1 MTPDDENSSDS
12 TEPES
17 PDTPIQI
24 TEDHVD
30 HPEEIPPPSIPKPL
44 SRPDANPNKEDAIP
58 APVSPTPDS
67 IETAV
72 DAPAFAPPPDLDP
85 ADQDEE
91 VFYDPDDPLNDIEE
105 KVAEEEAIFNKL
117 RNRDRLS
124 AIAIAAFAHLIIFF
138 FLTLFIIYG
147 PVQPP
152 PEIIAIAVP
161 EGEAIEAPKEKVQR
175 QQMKQSKPSA
185 QMTKVVS
192 AVEFSSVTVPNVDS
206 LNPEDLAVGL
216 ATDDFGMG
224 FVGLSNDGG
233 FVASLPPAMQ
243 GRCTL
248 VDRMARLSESGGNRK
263 CEEAVHK
270 ALVWISE
277 QQNDDGSFGEGAYP
291 VAMTGLALLAYLGHC
306 ETPDSPEFSDTVV
319 NAATFLM
326 NMGIEGDGHMVSPKG
341 KGAYEH
347 AIATYALAELF
358 TMTRQGK
365 TKIPGLGELLEDA
378 VDIIID
384 GQHSSG
390 GWDYNYRDGSRDDT
404 SVGGWQIQALRAA
417 KNTKLDFNG
426 YETSWDRAIRQIKRV
441 QGREG
446 GFGYIEPEDKI
457 SLTGVGVLSLQFADE
472 GDSSEAQKGLE
483 FILDTR
489 KSLSYA
495 SANFYEWYYSTQAC
509 FLEGGRIWRD
519 WNDMFLEE
527 MLEAQD
533 SNGRFPP
540 GRNNREQE
548 RTKGDGDLYRTCL
561 CTLMLEVYYR
571 YLPTTAK

>member
-1 MTPDDENSSDS
+1 MNPDDQNPSDS
-12 TEPES
+12 ANT
-17 PDTPIQI
+17 
-24 TEDHVD
+24 
-30 HPEEIPPPSIPKPL
+30 EIPKSSTREPKDHRTDEAPAPGLQKPPNHPNMDPEIEASPAPDPPSH
-44 SRPDANPNKEDAIP
+44 NPIK
-58 APVSPTPDS
+58 
-67 IETAV
+67 TAV
-72 DAPAFAPPPDLDP
+72 EAPAFTPPHELDP
-85 ADQDEE
+85 SHQE
-91 VFYDPDDPLNDIEE
+91 VETIFDPDDPLNDIEE
-105 KVAEEEAIFNKL
+105 KVAEEEATFRKL

-124 AIAIAAFAHLIIFF
+124 AVAIAAFAHLLIFF

-161 EGEAIEAPKEKVQR
+161 EGEAVEAPKERVQR
-175 QQMKQSKPSA
+175 QLTKQSKPSA

-192 AVEFSSVTVPNVDS
+192 AVDFSAVTVPYVDT

-216 ATDDFGMG
+216 ATDDYGMG

-248 VDRMARLSESGGNRK
+248 VDRMARLNESGGDRR

-277 QQNDDGSFGEGAYP
+277 QQNDDGSFGQGEYP

-306 ETPDSPEFSDTVV
+306 ETPDSPEFADTVV

-326 NMGIEGDGHMVSPKG
+326 NMGIEGDGHMVSPRG

-358 TMTRQGK
+358 TMTRKGK
-365 TKIPGLGELLEDA
+365 TKIPGLADLLKDA
-378 VDIIID
+378 VEIIIK
-384 GQHSSG
+384 GQNSSG
-390 GWDYNYRDGSRDDT
+390 GWDYNYRSGSRDDT
-404 SVGGWQIQALRAA
+404 SVGGWQIQALRAG
-417 KNTKLDFNG
+417 KNTELDFNG

-446 GFGYIEPEDKI
+446 GFGYIEAEDKI
-457 SLTGVGVLSLQFADE
+457 SLTGVGVLSLQFADQ
-472 GDSSEAQKGLE
+472 GSSKEAQRGLK
-483 FILDTR
+483 FIMDTR

-519 WNDMFLEE
+519 WNDMFLDE
-527 MLEAQD
+527 LLDAQD

-540 GRNNREQE
+540 NRSGDRDDE